1 LLLYI
6 ALCVFVASVMLL
18 LLAHLFASLARSLL
32 VGHMDARALE
42 FQGER
47 FDLVVDKG
55 TLDSILCADDAEV
68 AAAKAVSEVARV
80 LVPGGVFVMVSHASP
95 EHREPLLKVPSDGFI
110 HYQYATVVKPRVDDS
125 VDQKADEVHY
135 VYVAIK
141 GKKK

>member
-1 LLLYI
+1 
-6 ALCVFVASVMLL
+6 MLL

-125 VDQKADEVHY
+125 ADQKDDEVHY